1 MVQNPPANAEGPRHV
16 NSIPGSGRY
25 TGGGKWQPSQV
36 FLPGESNGERSLMG
50 YCPWGRQESDMTEH
64 ASKQDYGNI
73 FTVKSYSP
81 LARISVK
88 GDIPCHSLIHFI
100 FIEYLIFIISY

>member
-1 MVQNPPANAEGPRHV
+1 
-16 NSIPGSGRY
+16 
-25 TGGGKWQPSQV
+25 
-36 FLPGESNGERSLMG
+36 MG
-50 YCPWGRQESDMTEH
+50 YCPWGHQESDTMEH

-88 GDIPCHSLIHFI
+88 EDIPLHSLIHFI
-100 FIEYLIFIISY
+100 FIEYLIFILSY